1 MPSVVV
7 SWNGRSPN
15 RSEREHLIAA
25 LEPFA
30 AASATLFPEPSPLLR
45 FDGPV
50 EGTALF
56 LLSRK
61 LQETLRASVQDR
73 EFTAEALRKC
83 GGALVPLQGEADYD
97 GEVRTRWLLRLPNA
111 NLHGLQW
118 RVYDPRDLYAGAD
131 LAGFVHLVLPES
143 PLLDGLLFEVQTDL
157 HYTLFDDPS
166 LGPAE
171 WRLAQPGIHLR
182 YYLESWFD
190 RFLSWVRF
198 FHVPS
203 LRTNGYQEDS
213 GWPGFERSARFRLRY
228 EGLSRGELESGLAG
242 ELLEDFRQEAGSW
255 SLYCGAGPDRPVYE
269 IEFEAAQEN
278 ARLAALASSD
288 GSDGSDDRA
297 STLQALADGLLE
309 RARLLETW
317 PGRAMEYQACLAEA
331 DGCLAELRTLR
342 SSEDDLVALARQR
355 LEAATHD
362 FPTEDDL
369 VENEDAPVGSDAEPA
384 DCPSPLQEGFAALL
398 AVPVARRPVLLEARY
413 RLLLADG
420 HLGAEGFAAAL
431 EEADR
436 ACSLFEATDPARL
449 ETADFARAT
458 TAHVVAA
465 LALEKL
471 GRLEE
476 AVDRLLSGV
485 KRSRER
491 RAGRADDSGEEAF
504 AFVHAAELQTTLG
517 RTAEARRSYVL
528 AEAAYRVLSQ
538 GADRYARRW
547 IASRMEMLRR
557 LSLLESDEGNLEAA
571 LKHLAALLAFAGQ
584 TDGWATLVLRRIA
597 EIELDR
603 GRYVEAAD
611 AAVAGLAVVDPFIE
625 EPSED
630 AAALEEILREARRC
644 DPRLLAD
651 VPVSGTPS

>member
-7 SWNGRSPN
+7 SWNGSSPN

-30 AASATLFPEPSPLLR
+30 AASAALFPEPSPILR

-50 EGTALF
+50 EGTALV

-61 LQETLRASVQDR
+61 LQETLRASVEDR
-73 EFTAEALRKC
+73 ESTAEALRKC

-118 RVYDPRDLYAGAD
+118 RVYDPRDLYGGED
-131 LAGFVHLVLPES
+131 LAGFVSLVLPEA

-190 RFLSWVRF
+190 RFLAWVRF

-213 GWPGFERSARFRLRY
+213 GWPCFDRSARFRLRY
-228 EGLSRGELESGLAG
+228 EGLSRSELESRLAG

-255 SLYCGAGPDRPVYE
+255 NLFCGAGPDRPVYE

-288 GSDGSDDRA
+288 GSDDRP

-317 PGRAMEYQACLAEA
+317 PGRATEYQACLAEA

-369 VENEDAPVGSDAEPA
+369 VENEDALVGSDAAPA
-384 DCPSPLQEGFAALL
+384 DSPSPLQEGFAALL
-398 AVPVARRPVLLEARY
+398 AVSVARRPVLLEARY

-420 HLGAEGFAAAL
+420 HLHAEALAAAL

-465 LALEKL
+465 LALERL

-491 RAGRADDSGEEAF
+491 RAGRADDAGEEAF
-504 AFVHAAELQTTLG
+504 ALVHAAELQTTLG
-517 RTAEARRSYVL
+517 QTDGARRSYVL
-528 AEAAYRVLSQ
+528 AEATYRVLSQ
-538 GADRYARRW
+538 GADRYASRW
-547 IASRMEMLRR
+547 TASRMEMLRR
-557 LSLLESDEGNLEAA
+557 LSLLESDEGNPEGA

-597 EIELDR
+597 EIELER
-603 GRYVEAAD
+603 SHYFEAAD
-611 AAVAGLAVVDPFIE
+611 AAVTGLAVIDPFIE

-630 AAALEEILREARRC
+630 AAVLEEILREARRC

-651 VPVSGTPS
+651 LVVPGTPS